1 MANAQTDDELTTRLR
16 TGIMRLARRL
26 RHEGSQGD
34 ITPSQLAALATID
47 KRGPL
52 TLGEL
57 AQHERVQ
64 PPSMTKIV
72 GNLAEAGLVSRSPDP
87 SDGRVALVAV
97 TKAGRAHL
105 AATRK
110 RRDAWLDAHLSSL
123 SPEEREALARAADV
137 IERLADS

>member
-1 MANAQTDDELTTRLR
+1 VTEALDLELATRLR
-16 TGIMRLARRL
+16 IGVMRLARRL

-34 ITPSQLAALATID
+34 ITASQLAALASVD

-57 AQHERVQ
+57 AQLERVQ
-64 PPSMTKIV
+64 PPSMTKIIA
-72 GNLAEAGLVSRSPDP
+72 NLADAGLVSRSPDP
-87 SDGRVALVAV
+87 SDGRLVLVAT

-110 RRDAWLDAHLSSL
+110 RRDAWLEEHLSTL
-123 SPEEREALARAADV
+123 SAEERGALARAADV

>member
-1 MANAQTDDELTTRLR
+1 MAEAVDLELATRLR
-16 TGIMRLARRL
+16 IGIMRLARRL

-34 ITPSQLAALATID
+34 ITPSQLAALGTID

-57 AQHERVQ
+57 AQLERVQ

-72 GNLAEAGLVSRSPDP
+72 GNLCDAGLVSRSPDP
-87 SDGRVALVAV
+87 SDGRITLVAA

-105 AATRK
+105 VATRK
-110 RRDAWLDAHLSSL
+110 RRDAWLEEHLHSL
-123 SPEEREALARAADV
+123 APEEREALARAADV

>member
-1 MANAQTDDELTTRLR
+1 MTDAVDLELATRLR
-16 TGIMRLARRL
+16 IGIMRLARRL

-34 ITPSQLAALATID
+34 ITPSQLAALPTID

-57 AQHERVQ
+57 AQLERVQ

-72 GNLAEAGLVSRSPDP
+72 GNLVDSGLVTRSPDP
-87 SDGRVALVAV
+87 SDARVALVAV

-110 RRDAWLDAHLSSL
+110 RRDAWLEEHLHSL
-123 SPEEREALARAADV
+123 SADERDALARAADV